1 MLKDDLQLA
10 TPPAHP
16 SDPPHNNV
24 HPLAT
29 IPSPPTTGTKLS
41 LLTLNPRKV
50 QPQLEKSHITTS
62 NLLRWKGLG
71 RQDTF
76 RNKDPK
82 DIKEVEKDLRAI
94 EDTKSE
100 SSVLF
105 ESGASSQSI
114 AAPAFGEGNI
124 ALTLTASRDA
134 LKRRKPKNNIVKS
147 NSSFVSRVTPHEQL
161 TKRLAERDAGGTFAF
176 VNVGRSFQWLDLSSP
191 TKAEP
196 LTKILFTK
204 AHMLCHDV
212 NHFTKDESHIDVVMG
227 SSASDIIWYEPTSQ
241 KYARINKN
249 GVINPSPV
257 RKIKW
262 IPGSEN
268 LFAAAHE
275 DGSFIVYDKEKEDA
289 PFVCDLSEDG
299 IVDPH
304 GLDDTVMAVLKSI
317 SSPNQ
322 RVNPVAYW
330 RIAPSEVKDFAFSP
344 DNRYLAVVCEDK
356 HLRTIDYLKEKMTDV
371 YQAAFGGIN
380 CVCWS
385 PDGKYIVTGG
395 EDDTVCIWSRVERVL
410 VARCNGHKS
419 FVTGVA
425 FDPWR
430 SDDKI
435 YRFGSVGLDLQL
447 LLWDFSVGMLN
458 RPKGAGPR
466 IRGSVSAASV
476 RNRGDSVNN
485 LSSLSLAQAQEDQ
498 DPEPEFIW
506 HEYQSPRVTPTLP
519 PIMSKEVDTHP
530 LCSIAFEQDSIIVA
544 CEDGHVRQWERPG
557 RELGVSMPVP

>member
-1 MLKDDLQLA
+1 MKNNYLKD
-10 TPPAHP
+10 
-16 SDPPHNNV
+16 
-24 HPLAT
+24 
-29 IPSPPTTGTKLS
+29 TKDS
-41 LLTLNPRKV
+41 ER
-50 QPQLEKSHITTS
+50 
-62 NLLRWKGLG
+62 
-71 RQDTF
+71 DA
-76 RNKDPK
+76 
-82 DIKEVEKDLRAI
+82 RAV

-100 SSVLF
+100 TSVLF
-105 ESGASSQSI
+105 ESGASSNSVT
-114 AAPAFGEGNI
+114 APAFGEGNT

-161 TKRLAERDAGGTFAF
+161 AKRLAERDAGGTFAF
-176 VNVGRSFQWLDLSSP
+176 ANVGRSFQWLDLSSS

-227 SSASDIIWYEPTSQ
+227 SSASDIIWYEPVSQ

-249 GVINPSPV
+249 GVINASPV

-289 PFVCDLSEDG
+289 PFVCDPSEDG
-299 IVDPH
+299 VVDPQ
-304 GLDDTVMAVLKSI
+304 GLDDTVLAVLKSV

-322 RVNPVAYW
+322 RANPVSYW
-330 RIAPSEVKDFAFSP
+330 RIAPTEIKDFAFSP
-344 DNRYLAVVCEDK
+344 DNRHLAVVSEDK
-356 HLRTIDYLKEKMTDV
+356 YLRMVDYLTEKMTDV

-385 PDGKYIVTGG
+385 PDGKYVVTGG
-395 EDDTVCIWSRVERVL
+395 EDDTVCVWSRVERVL
-410 VARCNGHKS
+410 VARCNGHTS

-466 IRGSVSAASV
+466 MRGSISAASV
-476 RNRGDSVNN
+476 RNRGDSVGMVNN
-485 LSSLSLAQAQEDQ
+485 LSTSSIVQAQEEQ
-498 DPEPEFIW
+498 DSEPEFMW

-530 LCSIAFEQDSIIVA
+530 LCSIAFEQDSIIVS
-544 CEDGHVRQWERPG
+544 CEDGHIRQWERPG
-557 RELGVSMPVP
+557 RETGAPMSVS